1 MTIEVLFPEVA
12 NLYGDLG
19 NIEYITRSLEA
30 CGKTCEVIDT
40 DLYTRPAFAD
50 RDDIDLIYMGPV
62 TEKGQLRV
70 IDSLK
75 PYKDRLEQLIKGGQ
89 RFFMTG
95 NAMEVFGEYIECEEG
110 GPHIECLGLFPFITK
125 QRMMQRTSSFWVGQF
140 EGIDIVGY
148 KSQFTHIYP
157 TDTESVKN
165 LFTTEKGEG
174 LNPEMNGEG
183 IKEGGFEGTYLLGP
197 LFVLNPLYMRKFM
210 ADLGIEDCTPLY
222 EEAAME
228 AYKKR
233 LDEYREPGRN
243 YKY

>member
-1 MTIEVLFPEVA
+1 MIIEVLFPEVA

-30 CGKTCEVIDT
+30 CGKKCEVIDT

-62 TEKGQLRV
+62 TEKGQIRV

-75 PYKDRLEQLIKGGQ
+75 PYKERIGELIGKGQ
-89 RFFMTG
+89 HFFLTG
-95 NAMEVFGEYIECEEG
+95 NAMEAFGEYIECEKD
-110 GPHIECLGLFPFITK
+110 GPHIECLGLLPFHTE
-125 QRMMQRTSSFWVGQF
+125 QRMMGRTSSFWVGQYD
-140 EGIDIVGY
+140 GLDVVGY

-157 TDTESVKN
+157 DSEGAVDN

-174 LNPEMNGEG
+174 LNTDFKGEG
-183 IKEGGFEGTYLLGP
+183 IRKGNLAGTYLLGP
-197 LFVLNPLYMRKFM
+197 LFVLNPKLMSKYLSE
-210 ADLGIEDCTPLY
+210 LGIEGCTPLY

-228 AYKKR
+228 AYQKR

>member
-1 MTIEVLFPEVA
+1 MIIEVLFPEVA

-19 NIEYITRSLEA
+19 NIEYISRSLEA
-30 CGKTCEVIDT
+30 AGKECEIINT

-62 TEKGQLRV
+62 TEKGQIRV
-70 IDSLK
+70 IDSLM
-75 PYKDRLEQLIKGGQ
+75 PYKERLAQLIKDGQ

-95 NAMEVFGEYIECEEG
+95 NAVEALGEYIECEEG
-110 GPHIECLGLFPFITK
+110 GDKIECLGLFPFMTK
-125 QRMMQRTSSFWVGQF
+125 QRMMARTSSFWVGQY
-140 EGIDIVGY
+140 EGLDVVGY

-157 TDTESVKN
+157 SDETAVTS

-174 LNPEMNGEG
+174 LNPGFSGEG
-183 IKEGGFEGTYLLGP
+183 IKENNFAGTYLLGP
-197 LFVLNPLYMRKFM
+197 LFVLNPLLLKKFLE
-210 ADLGIEDCTPLY
+210 DLGCEGCAPLF

-228 AYKKR
+228 AYRKR

>member
-1 MTIEVLFPEVA
+1 MIIEVLFPEVA

-19 NIEYITRSLEA
+19 NIEYISRSLEA
-30 CGKTCEVIDT
+30 AGKECEIINT

-62 TEKGQLRV
+62 TEKGQIRV
-70 IDSLK
+70 IDSLM
-75 PYKDRLEQLIKGGQ
+75 PYKERLAQLIKDGQ

-95 NAMEVFGEYIECEEG
+95 N
-110 GPHIECLGLFPFITK
+110 
-125 QRMMQRTSSFWVGQF
+125 
-140 EGIDIVGY
+140 GY

-157 TDTESVKN
+157 SDETAVTS

-174 LNPEMNGEG
+174 LNPGFSGEG
-183 IKEGGFEGTYLLGP
+183 IKENNFAGTYLLGP
-197 LFVLNPLYMRKFM
+197 LFVLNPLLLKKFLE
-210 ADLGIEDCTPLY
+210 DLGCEGCAPLF

-228 AYKKR
+228 AYRKR

>member
-75 PYKDRLEQLIKGGQ
+75 PYKDRLEQLIL
-89 RFFMTG
+89 
-95 NAMEVFGEYIECEEG
+95 V
-110 GPHIECLGLFPFITK
+110 
-125 QRMMQRTSSFWVGQF
+125 SS
-140 EGIDIVGY
+140 
-148 KSQFTHIYP
+148 
-157 TDTESVKN
+157 SVKATCKTE
-165 LFTTEKGEG
+165 TT
-174 LNPEMNGEG
+174 
-183 IKEGGFEGTYLLGP
+183 LLHIVHECHENS
-197 LFVLNPLYMRKFM
+197 FF
-210 ADLGIEDCTPLY
+210 
-222 EEAAME
+222 
-228 AYKKR
+228 
-233 LDEYREPGRN
+233 
-243 YKY
+243 

>member
-1 MTIEVLFPEVA
+1 
-12 NLYGDLG
+12 
-19 NIEYITRSLEA
+19 
-30 CGKTCEVIDT
+30 
-40 DLYTRPAFAD
+40 
-50 RDDIDLIYMGPV
+50 
-62 TEKGQLRV
+62 
-70 IDSLK
+70 
-75 PYKDRLEQLIKGGQ
+75 
-89 RFFMTG
+89 
-95 NAMEVFGEYIECEEG
+95 
-110 GPHIECLGLFPFITK
+110 
-125 QRMMQRTSSFWVGQF
+125 MMQRTSSFWVGQF
-140 EGIDIVGY
+140 EGIDVVGY

-157 TDTESVKN
+157 TDTKSVKN

-197 LFVLNPLYMRKFM
+197 LFVLNPLYMRKFL
-210 ADLGIEDCTPLY
+210 ADLGIDDCTPLY

>member
-1 MTIEVLFPEVA
+1 MIIEVLFPEVA

-19 NIEYITRSLEA
+19 NIEYISRSLEA
-30 CGKTCEVIDT
+30 AGKECEIINT

-62 TEKGQLRV
+62 TEKGQIRV

-75 PYKDRLEQLIKGGQ
+75 PYKERITELIKNGQ

-95 NAMEVFGEYIECEEG
+95 NAMEAFGEYIECEEG
-110 GPHIECLGLFPFITK
+110 GPHIECLGLFPFITR
-125 QRMMQRTSSFWVGQF
+125 QRMMARTSSFWVGSY
-140 EGIDIVGY
+140 EGIDVVGY

-157 TDTESVKN
+157 NDTESFKS
-165 LFTTEKGEG
+165 LFMTEKGEG
-174 LNPEMNGEG
+174 VNPDISGEG
-183 IKEGGFEGTYLLGP
+183 IREENFAGTYLLGP
-197 LFVLNPLYMRKFM
+197 LFVLNPLLMRKYLSEF
-210 ADLGIEDCTPLY
+210 GIEDCPPLY
-222 EEAAME
+222 EDAAME